1 MNSFQINPVLLTSKC
16 SIRMMTVWVSPS
28 KLKMYIHLVHQLVV
42 WKNSLKDMTLKTISE
57 LIRKIYQMKMK
68 ILFKKNLLQIHLSEF
83 QIQSQLQTV
92 QTKDLLLI
100 TIFISQSIL
109 PMCSILSL
117 CSKSFQGSRR
127 LQIHSTVSHLK
138 I

>member
-16 SIRMMTVWVSPS
+16 SIWMMTVWVSPS

-68 ILFKKNLLQIHLSEF
+68 ILFKKNLLQTHL
-83 QIQSQLQTV
+83 
-92 QTKDLLLI
+92 
-100 TIFISQSIL
+100 
-109 PMCSILSL
+109 
-117 CSKSFQGSRR
+117 
-127 LQIHSTVSHLK
+127 
-138 I
+138 